1 MIPIPPTV
9 DAQYVMLLFGGDE
22 TARNLIGNGIYS
34 LLRHPREFAELRD
47 HPQLIR
53 TAVEELLRY
62 ESPVQ
67 YTGRMMLEKFELCG
81 FRARP
86 GQEIVFMLG
95 AANRDPQQ
103 FKDLDTL
110 DVTRAN
116 NPYLAFGAGAHSCIG
131 NQLARPEGQVA
142 ILRLVQQFPRL
153 RLLAERPEWSPN
165 FSFRGLKTLP
175 VEL

>member
-1 MIPIPPTV
+1 
-9 DAQYVMLLFGGDE
+9 MLLFGGDE

-110 DVTRAN
+110 RCDTREQSVPGVWRRGTLLHWESTRPPRRPGGNFAIGAAVPAVTAPR
-116 NPYLAFGAGAHSCIG
+116 GAS
-131 NQLARPEGQVA
+131 
-142 ILRLVQQFPRL
+142 
-153 RLLAERPEWSPN
+153 
-165 FSFRGLKTLP
+165 
-175 VEL
+175 